1 MSDTTQS
8 EPSGTAA
15 QITRGVQRFMLQ
27 AGLVSLTEV
36 VLPDGHRADIMALDK
51 KGQVT
56 IVEVKSSLAD
66 FRSDQ
71 KWHAYKDF
79 CDLLFFA
86 VADGFPDEVIPT
98 ECGLLRADA
107 YQAIIL
113 RAPTAS
119 PPLAASRRKSLV
131 TRFGRLAAQRLQLLN
146 DPGCSGILR
155 DLPNPVN

>member
-1 MSDTTQS
+1 MGLPSALSGRYVLLMVLSAAAMAAKPVTRAFMSDTTQS
-8 EPSGTAA
+8 EPSGVAA

-51 KGQVT
+51 KGRIT

-79 CDLLFFA
+79 C
-86 VADGFPDEVIPT
+86 
-98 ECGLLRADA
+98 
-107 YQAIIL
+107 
-113 RAPTAS
+113 
-119 PPLAASRRKSLV
+119 
-131 TRFGRLAAQRLQLLN
+131 
-146 DPGCSGILR
+146 
-155 DLPNPVN
+155 